1 MEIFISLFFAFSVL
15 STAWLAE
22 MAVFLRILRKKSVF
36 RISEKR
42 CLGKVKI

>member
-15 STAWLAE
+15 TTVWLAE
-22 MAVFLRILRKKSVF
+22 MAVFLKNLRKKSVF

-42 CLGKVKI
+42 CLRKVKI